1 MIRSPLKREI
11 SPTIST
17 FLINSF
23 RFRCQYTASS
33 SPSDNIASRFYQLG
47 AASANIGDSFVLS
60 FASTTAQLQ
69 AIPRSINV
77 SSSEAWDSVS
87 QQGTGHYTPSDSGF
101 DQSETTSPQ
110 SEVPFMTSVTD
121 SSVFSTPTLAFA
133 DLFTNTPLE
142 DGLPTEQADSTFLS
156 LFNLYLESHNAM
168 TEIRSGLQQ
177 VTISDLK
184 DGRSVMGI
192 IIKISDL
199 GNTMVR
205 NHNSAIPSLPPPTND
220 LLFSFI
226 AILKGCELAEQISSI
241 ILAPTRSPG
250 RSNSADFCTMTPM
263 YPGKPVTPTIDD
275 YSWTTCSLVTDHC
288 ELSVEQ
294 ITALVRLDI
303 HLSHFNNFISLFA
316 HLVPEQGH
324 GLSAAFLATQYQRR
338 LSHLHNHIR
347 LAVDSIIPA
356 WE

>member
-1 MIRSPLKREI
+1 MLNPSN
-11 SPTIST
+11 T
-17 FLINSF
+17 
-23 RFRCQYTASS
+23 YTASS
-33 SPSDNIASRFYQLG
+33 SPADNIASRFHQVG
-47 AASANIGDSFVLS
+47 AVSSNLGDSFVLS

-69 AIPRSINV
+69 AIPKSFNL
-77 SSSEAWDSVS
+77 SSSKAWDNIS
-87 QQGTGHYTPSDSGF
+87 QQGTGHFHPSDSRF
-101 DQSETTSPQ
+101 DHSETTSPQ
-110 SEVPFMTSVTD
+110 SDVPLIPSATD
-121 SSVFSTPTLAFA
+121 SSVFSTPTLAFN
-133 DLFTNTPLE
+133 DLFPNTPLD
-142 DGLPTEQADSTFLS
+142 DGLPTEETDSTFFS
-156 LFNLYLESHNAM
+156 LFNLYLESHNAL

-184 DGRSVMGI
+184 DGRGVMGI
-192 IIKISDL
+192 VIKISDL

-205 NHNSAIPSLPPPTND
+205 NHNSAIASLPTPTNN

-241 ILAPTRSPG
+241 ILSPTHSLARSDSG
-250 RSNSADFCTMTPM
+250 DFCTMTPM
-263 YPGKPVTPTIDD
+263 HPNKPMTPSIDD
-275 YSWTTCSLVTDHC
+275 YSWTTCSLVTEHP

-316 HLVPEQGH
+316 HLVPEQGQ

-338 LSHLHNHIR
+338 LSHLHSHIR